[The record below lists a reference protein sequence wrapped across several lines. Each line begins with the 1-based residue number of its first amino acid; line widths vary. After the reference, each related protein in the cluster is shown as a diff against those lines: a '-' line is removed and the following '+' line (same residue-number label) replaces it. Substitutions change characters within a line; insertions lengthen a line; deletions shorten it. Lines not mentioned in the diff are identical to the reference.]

1 MRRKVWLIL
10 MVLACLAFAVCG
22 MVACGGDE
30 TGDEKEL
37 TGIAITQA
45 PDKTNYLVGEK
56 FEPKGMVVQAKYS
69 DNSME
74 AVTDYT
80 YAPSGALQKTDTKI
94 TVTYQEKTATQT
106 ITVSDPPEAEVTKIE
121 VTKKPAKLTYFVGDE
136 FDKEGMEVT
145 AYYDD
150 GTSEV
155 VTDYFLNVTKL
166 EEAGEKEIV
175 VTYGGMTA
183 KFTVTV
189 NVPALSSL
197 EITAQPR
204 WTLYNIGEKFDPT
217 GMEVTA
223 KFENNTQKVLKAD
236 EYTYEDKELAAAD
249 TSVEIS
255 YEAEGVKKSASVTI
269 TVKELVLSGIR
280 VEQQP
285 YNTEYSAGDK
295 FDRSGLVVYAEY
307 NNTTTDARVID
318 GWTIDDEAKALTE
331 DSTSVTV
338 RYEDQTASIN
348 ITILPKYIFE
358 AEAVEFEVPEGAD
371 TTKLAISRGMEY
383 GNVKSIASA
392 LPENVNWN
400 MVSGTGFLNAAY
412 SDVDVNAF
420 VLNVTAATAG
430 KATILFRV
438 AARPDLL
445 TAGQSIP
452 LSSILT
458 LLEINGAEIAVDE
471 HSAYSSSLLV
481 SPHFDMKELV
491 AVRNV
496 DLKQGNNVIKFNYT
510 LKAVN
515 VDYIAIRSSSEVTL
529 TAEKDSGH
537 SWSEWLVTT
546 VPTAEKA
553 GEMYRYCPTCFSREV
568 VTLPANL
575 NGENYTKGESRE
587 ATTYLAGTQTYT
599 YDGKTFTIVT
609 EQAKGNKANNVF
621 DLEDAEFDETFN
633 AKMGIPIP
641 GMDNSV
647 NAKGKGAH
655 KFNVGGGG
663 DNGGGRFTFK
673 VYAGLA
679 ATANFG
685 VHVARNNTRVLNA
698 AFNFRISVNG
708 KPVPLDP
715 TMHCGTQDGKH
726 NSTAEAYAKETE
738 GWASNGS
745 NWKDWIYIVCGTFDL
760 KEGENVIV
768 VEVLGSPF
776 TNVDDIRLQAA
787 TELATSA
794 DKVITDVQMTSGP
807 EKTEYYQ
814 GERFDPKGI
823 ELEATLKDGSKRP
836 LTTFTYSPA
845 GELEKGEAQIT
856 IEAEGKTVSTITVTV
871 KEVTGDPT
879 ELKVQPPQKLTYR
892 EGEEIDR
899 TGMVV
904 TAYYENGSR
913 VLGEEDYQVEV
924 GKTENGKA
932 TVTVSFSNVT
942 ATFEITI
949 LTRNIFEAEA
959 FEASGTDDL
968 RREYEYNV
976 DFVPSGMGYAARPQK
991 GTYTF
996 HVYNASESNVTA
1008 ELIFNFGQSMSLH
1021 DAFSKITLNGAEIST
1036 ENVKVTPQTGSKYF
1050 GWKESDTAAIVTLQ
1064 PGDNTFVLTIGNS
1077 RVNFDYVALYS
1088 EATLVPT
1095 TCKDGHHFTDWNLY
1109 QEAVLGNVALAYRYC
1124 PDCMTREELSIP
1136 YSEFSQLPVV
1146 ETEATEYVRGTKT
1159 YTYNGMELIA
1169 TNGAP
1174 TKEMTENSYA
1184 FSQLTV
1190 ENIDSTLYDDFATG
1204 KDDVANVDYL
1214 DINNKGVSM
1223 TLKFNADQKAT
1234 VKFVIRAGA
1243 IEKGDLYPAWILRLD
1258 LNGNRIPMIWNA
1270 KITKCVKDTDPRG
1283 KNWNAWDDVV
1293 VAEFEVEAG
1302 ENTITLS
1309 NFGGAFTRLTHI
1321 KLLSAATITAVTA
1334 E

>member
-30 TGDEKEL
+30 TGDEREL

-69 DNSME
+69 DNSTE

-80 YAPSGALQKTDTKI
+80 YAPNGALQKTDTKI

-121 VTKKPAKLTYFVGDE
+121 VTKKPTKLTYFVGDE

-166 EEAGEKEIV
+166 EEEGEKEIV

-189 NVPALSSL
+189 SVPALSSL

-204 WTLYNIGEKFDPT
+204 WTLYNIGEKFDPK

-236 EYTYEDKELAAAD
+236 EYTYEDKELTAAD

-255 YEAEGVKKSASVTI
+255 YEVEGVKKSASVTI
-269 TVKELVLSGIR
+269 TVKELVLSSIR

-318 GWTIDDEAKALTE
+318 GWTIDDEAKALKE
-331 DSTSVTV
+331 DSASVTV
-338 RYEDQTASIN
+338 RYQEHTASIS

-420 VLNVTAATAG
+420 VLNVTAAAAG

-445 TAGQSIP
+445 TVGQSIP
-452 LSSILT
+452 LKSILT
-458 LLEINGAEIAVDE
+458 LLEVNGAEIAVDE
-471 HSAYSSSLLV
+471 HSAYSSDLLV

-515 VDYIAIRSSSEVTL
+515 VDYIAIRSSTEVKL

-575 NGENYTKGESRE
+575 DGSDYTKGESRA
-587 ATTYLAGTQTYT
+587 ATNYLAGTQTYT

-621 DLEDAEFDETFN
+621 DLEDAEFDESFN

-641 GMDNSV
+641 GMDSAV

-708 KPVPLDP
+708 KPVALDP
-715 TMHCGTQDGKH
+715 NMHCGTQDGKH

-738 GWASNGS
+738 GWSSNGG

-768 VEVLGSPF
+768 VDVLGSPF

-794 DKVITDVQMTSGP
+794 DKVVTGVQMTKGP
-807 EKTEYYQ
+807 EKTEYYE

-845 GELEKGEAQIT
+845 GELEKGEVEIT
-856 IEAEGKTVSTITVTV
+856 IEAEGKTVSTVTVTV

-913 VLGEEDYQVEV
+913 VLGEGDYQVEV
-924 GKTENGKA
+924 GKAENGKA

-959 FEASGTDDL
+959 FEAEDTKDL
-968 RREYEYNV
+968 RRDYEYKA
-976 DFVPSGMGYAARPQK
+976 DHAPSGMGYAARPQGT

-996 HVYNASESNVTA
+996 HAYNASEGNVTA
-1008 ELIFNFGQSMSLH
+1008 EVVFNFGQKKSVA
-1021 DAFSKITLNGAEIST
+1021 DAFSKLTVNGTEIPLVNETVNVSGYYSWT
-1036 ENVKVTPQTGSKYF
+1036 ETGALA
-1050 GWKESDTAAIVTLQ
+1050 TVTLQ
-1064 PGDNTFVLTIGNS
+1064 PGDNVFVLTIGKS

-1088 EATLVPT
+1088 EATLLPAS
-1095 TCKDGHHFTDWNLY
+1095 CKDGHHFSDWNLY
-1109 QEAVLGNVALAYRYC
+1109 QEATAEKDALAYRYC

-1136 YSEFSQLPVV
+1136 YSEFTQLVPV
-1146 ETEATEYVRGTKT
+1146 ETDATEYVRGTKT
-1159 YTYNGMELIA
+1159 YTYNGMNIVV
-1169 TNGAP
+1169 TKDGP
-1174 TKEMTENSYA
+1174 TKAMTETVFEAETYA
-1184 FSQLTV
+1184 EKVGSNIYGDFS
-1190 ENIDSTLYDDFATG
+1190 TG
-1204 KDDVANVDYL
+1204 NANEADYVDV
-1214 DINNKGVSM
+1214 NNKAASFS
-1223 TLKFNADQKAT
+1223 LKFNADQKAT
-1234 VKFVIRAGA
+1234 VKLVIRAGA
-1243 IEKGDLYPAWILRLD
+1243 IDADLYLAYVFHAK
-1258 LNGNRIPMIWNA
+1258 LNGNAIALDWGA
-1270 KITKCVKDTDPRG
+1270 TLTKVVTDDPRG
-1283 KNWNAWDDVV
+1283 GKWSAWDDVV

-1302 ENTITLS
+1302 ENTIDLS
-1309 NFGGAFTRLTHI
+1309 ILGATFTRVDSF